1 MILRNPVSFVKS
13 GIVRGYFLDKNP
25 QVWGH
30 LEPVKP
36 DVGVFSPKNKQV
48 FKIAS
53 FWHGIAKMSQ
63 KMRDRYPSRVFT
75 VNSSTMFK
83 DAQVVN
89 SLLNWLSIEHR
100 SVTDGRAWTSVANSN
115 RKSIVLSP
123 EQKKLLDSDFLY
135 DYCVDG
141 LDDEFITAIGSA
153 RSG

>member
-1 MILRNPVSFVKS
+1 M
-13 GIVRGYFLDKNP
+13 
-25 QVWGH
+25 
-30 LEPVKP
+30 KP

-123 EQKKLLDSDFLY
+123 EQKNCWIPTFFMITVLTAWTMNLSPLLALQGQASLAVLY
-135 DYCVDG
+135 
-141 LDDEFITAIGSA
+141 
-153 RSG
+153 